1 MNKIIELLIKDG
13 DFELEQLGVDI
24 LSIVENPAIGINFF
38 AFSDQSFQATDEQVD
53 ELLELAE
60 VMSDEHEPGE
70 ILTIEQDE
78 LMNLN
83 FQDEPETSAE
93 IQNKVRDAISLL
105 GKRDAD
111 EEGVQVFKYTGP
123 RAERK
128 FCKGMLALS
137 SRKYFTKESIDRM
150 SDAPGILTQ
159 SKEKGTDI
167 FKYMGGNN
175 CKHTFS
181 EYFMYRADGR
191 TILVATGKTT
201 GDAPK
206 TVKDRGTVY
215 SNNSDFQKIELE
227 SYNDYPKA
235 VSNNAA
241 RGIELNLK
249 QDNKCSTLVGKQR
262 AQQLKKGENISLE
275 TIKRMYSYLSRAE
288 VYYDEGDQTSCGYIS
303 YLLWGGKAGK
313 RWAESKLK
321 QLENLSNY
329 EDFHF
334 SALPTDKLNRMDFEV
349 LDEDQKIVVGPIMIP
364 KSLIPRRDAEGNDYL
379 VYFSEE
385 TIKDI
390 SQKFFKL
397 NYQNNT
403 DVNHDNEVTTENTL
417 LESWIVEDEELD
429 KSRLYGFE
437 PIKGSWYGKYKINN
451 DETWQ
456 QIKDGSLNGF
466 SISGNFYEREI
477 K

>member
-13 DFELEQLGVDI
+13 EFELDQLGVDI
-24 LSIVENPAIGINFF
+24 LSIVESPAIGINFF
-38 AFSDQSFQATDEQVD
+38 AFSDESFQPTEEEVD

-70 ILTIEQDE
+70 ILTIEHDE
-78 LMNLN
+78 FMNLN
-83 FQDEPETSAE
+83 FQDDPETSAE
-93 IQNKVRDAISLL
+93 IQNRVKDAISLL
-105 GKRDAD
+105 GKRNAD
-111 EEGVQVFKYTGP
+111 EKGVQVFKYTGP

-137 SRKYFTKESIDRM
+137 RRKYFTKPNIKLM
-150 SDAPGILTQ
+150 SGENVLTQ
-159 SKEKGTDI
+159 SKRKGTDI

-175 CKHTFS
+175 CKHTWS
-181 EYFMYRADGR
+181 EYYMYRADGR
-191 TILVATGKTT
+191 TVLVGTGKNT
-201 GDAPK
+201 GDAPE
-206 TVKDRGTVY
+206 TVKGQGTVY
-215 SNNSDFQKIELE
+215 ARNSDFQKVELE
-227 SYNDYPKA
+227 SYNDYPESVK
-235 VSNNAA
+235 NNAA

-249 QDNKCSTLVGKQR
+249 QDNKCATLVGKQR
-262 AQQLKKGENISLE
+262 GQQLQKGEKISLD

-288 VYYDEGDQTSCGYIS
+288 VYYNEGDQTSCGYIS
-303 YLLWGGKAGK
+303 YLLWGGKSGK

-321 QLENLSNY
+321 QLEQLSNY

-390 SQKFFKL
+390 SQKFFAL

-403 DVNHDNEVTTENTL
+403 DVNHDNEVTTVNTL
-417 LESWIVEDEELD
+417 LESWIVENEELD

-456 QIKDGSLNGF
+456 KIKDGSLNGF
-466 SISGNFYEREI
+466 SISGNFYE
-477 K
+477 KPVK